1 MRKAS
6 VKKKAAMI
14 QHIHSSQMLVLTP
27 DKPPHARGAMRI
39 TRVEYIFTHTIF
51 AREENSLII
60 EKKSK
65 MSLLGARGW
74 IAGDLKDF
82 YLFNEP

>member
-39 TRVEYIFTHTIF
+39 TRVEYKFTHTIF
-51 AREENSLII
+51 FARKENSLII
-60 EKKSK
+60 GKKK
-65 MSLLGARGW
+65 
-74 IAGDLKDF
+74 
-82 YLFNEP
+82 